1 MQFRELEEKGR
12 NVKGAGEREHQREG
26 RKWEGQGKVI
36 GFMLIKRIKGE
47 IENILINFFI
57 FILSLFNCF

>member
-26 RKWEGQGKVI
+26 RK
-36 GFMLIKRIKGE
+36 
-47 IENILINFFI
+47 
-57 FILSLFNCF
+57 